1 MHKKVTGLCMYLTS
15 SSYFSVSD
23 PISTICSLGTSCN
36 ISELQCEKLHDMVCG
51 GPPTVTC
58 VHCTSGSIYYTER
71 IGALAREYPIQQ
83 MNDRSMMLVKE

>member
-1 MHKKVTGLCMYLTS
+1 
-15 SSYFSVSD
+15 
-23 PISTICSLGTSCN
+23 
-36 ISELQCEKLHDMVCG
+36 MVCG

-58 VHCTSGSIYYTER
+58 VQGTSGSLYYTER